1 MWHTIPGPQVDP
13 PSVGFH
19 FLGADLKA
27 VDVEPAQDL
36 QEGGEVGHVVF
47 QERLHLPE
55 EKMAAVW
62 QKDNRRLYK
71 TKIFLGEFGSD
82 FLCTFCTNL
91 EKFPSIFKPKK

>member
-47 QERLHLPE
+47 QERLHLPA

-62 QKDNRRLYK
+62 QKDNRRLNK
-71 TKIFLGEFGSD
+71 TKFFSVSLARIFCAL
-82 FLCTFCTNL
+82 LAQT
-91 EKFPSIFKPKK
+91 